1 MTPALILALSLMAS
15 SAPPPADGG
24 EPLPPGAPTDEYEL
38 SAWCY
43 GALSEYLSI
52 YDKVKPDLV
61 DIDKLFGDPVKEDE
75 PYQSDIAAARKE
87 LKMIGGAVTLAE
99 KASAQPIAPQG
110 AEALRMGR
118 AIWSVAETKTSRELA
133 RAWLTWGLPDRCD
146 SVSRQLAAKS
156 LLLGKALSYNQ
167 GQSAPAEDDAAT
179 STVGSTSSPQPSP
192 QPAAET
198 PPATAGFARTA
209 PLPAPGAAS
218 PAAAER
224 SAGAAEPPAAAPASR
239 DTITVETCEPRCM
252 ADKGTT
258 PLTTT
263 PVTTSPAAEATPQQ
277 APQAEAPAPPP
288 PTSKVGETP
297 SDQPQEPLL

>member
-15 SAPPPADGG
+15 SAPPPTDGG

-43 GALSEYLSI
+43 GALSEYLSV

-61 DIDKLFGDPVKEDE
+61 DINKLFGDPVREDE

-87 LKMIGGAVTLAE
+87 LKVIGGAVTLAE
-99 KASAQPIAPQG
+99 KASPQPIAPQG

-118 AIWSVAETKTSRELA
+118 GIWSVAETKTNRELA

-167 GQSAPAEDDAAT
+167 GQSAPAEDDTAT
-179 STVGSTSSPQPSP
+179 SAVGAVPSPEPQPAPQPSVQP
-192 QPAAET
+192 PPPAAIAEPRPQRRREAQAAAAQPAHPAPDASAPDT
-198 PPATAGFARTA
+198 AATAAASPPAQALPTATD
-209 PLPAPGAAS
+209 AS
-218 PAAAER
+218 PAAQSAPPAPAPTPTPPPAM
-224 SAGAAEPPAAAPASR
+224 SAGA
-239 DTITVETCEPRCM
+239 
-252 ADKGTT
+252 
-258 PLTTT
+258 
-263 PVTTSPAAEATPQQ
+263 
-277 APQAEAPAPPP
+277 
-288 PTSKVGETP
+288 TP
-297 SDQPQEPLL
+297 SDEPQEPIL

>member
-43 GALSEYLSI
+43 GALSEYLFV

-61 DIDKLFGDPVKEDE
+61 AINKLFGDPVKEDE

-87 LKMIGGAVTLAE
+87 LKLIGDAVTLAE
-99 KASAQPIAPQG
+99 KASPRAIAPQG
-110 AEALRMGR
+110 AEAVRMGR
-118 AIWSVAETKTSRELA
+118 SIWSVAETKTSRELA

-167 GQSAPAEDDAAT
+167 GQAAPAEDDAGASALSPT
-179 STVGSTSSPQPSP
+179 SAPTADAAPQPQP
-192 QPAAET
+192 QPQPPPAAE
-198 PPATAGFARTA
+198 
-209 PLPAPGAAS
+209 
-218 PAAAER
+218 
-224 SAGAAEPPAAAPASR
+224 
-239 DTITVETCEPRCM
+239 
-252 ADKGTT
+252 
-258 PLTTT
+258 
-263 PVTTSPAAEATPQQ
+263 
-277 APQAEAPAPPP
+277 PAPPP
-288 PTSKVGETP
+288 AAIAKPPPRRRAQAQAAKTEPAPPAPDAAAPDTTATPAAPPPAQALPTATDTAPPAQSTPPAAPAPTPTPAPTPPAAPAGATP
-297 SDQPQEPLL
+297 SDEPQEPIL